1 MDNKYSEIRRLF
13 EAPKLKA
20 PQVFTAAI
28 GMMLA
33 LHLIE
38 PGAQLIVKP
47 WVWLGGIPAGAGLL
61 LTMWAIGVLEVHQT
75 SSGLGVN
82 TWADRMFKHY
92 RTQDRSISDITTLVT
107 VGPFGFSRHP
117 MFLGMALAVFGLGV
131 VLGSATPMLVVV
143 VFPLILDQRYMGA
156 EETILEDTF
165 GDAYRDYKNTVRRWL

>member
-1 MDNKYSEIRRLF
+1 MDNKYGEIRRLF
-13 EAPKLKA
+13 KPTKLKA

-38 PGAQLIVKP
+38 PGAQLIIKP
-47 WVWLGGIPAGAGLL
+47 WLWLGGIPAGAGLL
-61 LTMWAIGVLEVHQT
+61 LTMWSVGVLEVHQT
-75 SSGLGVN
+75 TSGLGVN

-92 RTQDRSISDITTLVT
+92 RTKDRSISDITALVT

-117 MFLGMALAVFGLGV
+117 MFLGMTLAVFGLAV

-156 EETILEDTF
+156 EDAELEGLF
-165 GDAYRDYKNTVRRWL
+165 GEQWRTYAARVRRWI